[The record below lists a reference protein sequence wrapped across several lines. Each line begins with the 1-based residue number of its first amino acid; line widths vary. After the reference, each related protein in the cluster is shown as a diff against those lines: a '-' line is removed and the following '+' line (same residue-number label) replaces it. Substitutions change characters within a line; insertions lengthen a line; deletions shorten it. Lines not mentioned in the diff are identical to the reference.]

1 MENFRELFFEQ
12 PVFVQQGV
20 VYHFVFKNTSRDPK
34 SNFVSVD
41 DFISSRS
48 IRTKNKIVEDPLAD
62 AVLSKFG
69 GDSWTVRQR
78 HWSIGEYLY
87 EDGRAFGNGYMG
99 AASVDGPDRASKYLR
114 DSQSIR
120 QTVKMPFDL
129 EINSFSVAAMYVSGK
144 NEVNAQ
150 LIHKE
155 SNEVLVQAKLTGFP
169 KGSPSGNSLNY
180 NTLKVAEF
188 SIR

>member
-1 MENFRELFFEQ
+1 MRQISHRVIFPFSGKIKSLRKYIIWDDDGGTFKVYLEEDDGTSNHFPSGKVIGETFHYIGAPPLYKGSGPSDAKKGSGNGNFRELFFEQ

-69 GDSWTVRQR
+69 GDRWTVRQR
-78 HWSIGEYLY
+78 HWSIGEYLF
-87 EDGRAFGNGYMG
+87 EDGRA
-99 AASVDGPDRASKYLR
+99 
-114 DSQSIR
+114 
-120 QTVKMPFDL
+120 
-129 EINSFSVAAMYVSGK
+129 
-144 NEVNAQ
+144 
-150 LIHKE
+150 
-155 SNEVLVQAKLTGFP
+155 
-169 KGSPSGNSLNY
+169 SGNVNRFSKRISLW
-180 NTLKVAEF
+180 KF
-188 SIR
+188 S